1 MSKQPNRGSLM
12 GLKPG
17 FAPLPPVAPV
27 ATTAEMEERILGAET
42 YVRKDVL
49 TEIKRDSETI
59 APAVQPVAVAAAVAT
74 EGMDGPLTRRKEPT
88 VLMNAKLPLRLH
100 SRLKRT
106 AQFNDLSMTDILIRA
121 IEAEL
126 ATGRYAAPPEV
137 WGVGSE

>member
-1 MSKQPNRGSLM
+1 M

-27 ATTAEMEERILGAET
+27 ATTTEMEERILGADA

-49 TEIKRDSETI
+49 TEIKTE
-59 APAVQPVAVAAAVAT
+59 PAFVSPVAQPAAVAT
-74 EGMDGPLTRRKEPT
+74 EGIDAPLARRKEPT

-137 WGVGSE
+137 WGAGSD